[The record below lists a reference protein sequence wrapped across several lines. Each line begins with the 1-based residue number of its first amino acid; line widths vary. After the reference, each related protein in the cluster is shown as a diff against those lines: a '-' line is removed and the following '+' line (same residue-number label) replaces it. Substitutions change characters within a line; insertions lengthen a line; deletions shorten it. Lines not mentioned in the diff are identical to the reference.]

1 MAKEVSKI
9 IPVAERIIEFDSE
22 DIRQNPS
29 ITDFTEDLISEE
41 DWNEFAENALVI
53 MDGWQIAQYAE
64 EYPIVHYQCDE
75 MSELYLEGG
84 SRLNSFIET
93 ITVSTARYGKKFGV
107 GSGKMT
113 SEQVDN
119 ETVVYYTDHEG
130 INHSVIMNDLCW
142 FLLQKPKLVVSP
154 EGMLVFF
161 TDKQIIATVDLK
173 HYHWIDGHIIDVE
186 GKTIKDIEVCNDY
199 CKVIL
204 IDDEKVEHSFSLKF
218 DFDISAHQM
227 IYPKATEL

>member
-1 MAKEVSKI
+1 MEKELSKI

-22 DIRQNPS
+22 DIRLNPS
-29 ITDFTEDLISEE
+29 ITEFSEDLISEE
-41 DWNEFAENALVI
+41 DWKEFAKKALVI

-64 EYPIVHYQCDE
+64 EYPIVHYKCDE

-84 SRLNSFIET
+84 PRLNSFIET
-93 ITVSTARYGKKFGV
+93 ITVSTTRYGKKFGV

-142 FLLQKPKLVVSP
+142 FLLQKPKLVISP
-154 EGMLVFF
+154 EGMLIFF
-161 TDKQIIATVDLK
+161 TDEQIIATVDLK
-173 HYHWIDGHIIDVE
+173 QYHWIDGHIIDVK
-186 GKTIKDIEVCNDY
+186 GRKIKDIEVCDDF
-199 CKVIL
+199 CIVTL
-204 IDDEKVEHSFSLKF
+204 IDDNKNEYNFSLKF
-218 DFDISAHQM
+218 DFDVTAHQLLK
-227 IYPKATEL
+227 PKATEL

>member
-1 MAKEVSKI
+1 MKKVSSKV

-29 ITDFTEDLISEE
+29 ITAFSENLISEE
-41 DWNEFAENALVI
+41 DWNEFAKNALVI

-75 MSELYLEGG
+75 ISSIYLEGG
-84 SRLNSFIET
+84 PRLNSFIES
-93 ITVSTARYGKKFGV
+93 ITVSTALEGKKAWF
-107 GSGKMT
+107 GSGKLT
-113 SEQVDN
+113 SEVVGCD
-119 ETVVYYTDHEG
+119 TVVYYKDHAG
-130 INHSVIMNDLCW
+130 INHAIIKHDIYC

-154 EGMLVFF
+154 EGVLLFF
-161 TDKQIIATVDLK
+161 TDKQIIATVDCN

-186 GKTIKDIEVCNDY
+186 EETIKDIEVCEDY

-204 IDDEKVEHSFSLKF
+204 IDDEKVEHCFSLKF

-227 IYPKATEL
+227 IYPKAIEL